1 MGFVNAVSPVSDF
14 MFQVLYSGL
23 LVSCFRLRISIFLFV
38 VADFTFCVSRFF
50 FFSCQLSGF
59 RFPVLLFGF
68 TASHDTFLLASF
80 RTLVFCLHKT
90 W

>member
-23 LVSCFRLRISIFLFV
+23 LVSCFRLRISIFLLV

-50 FFSCQLSGF
+50 FHVSFPALGF
-59 RFPVLLFGF
+59 RFYFSDLQLRMIRF
-68 TASHDTFLLASF
+68 S
-80 RTLVFCLHKT
+80 
-90 W
+90 